1 MTDKIIYKVS
11 PRHLR
16 PPTRWLRTTFQT
28 SCPTTFF
35 LIPLLWVK
43 VDYSLIDENVINFF
57 TYNFVHIIQF
67 PGASSTASTSHL
79 SLQMILRIFQEF
91 VKISHYQEFPGGSVF
106 QDFAFQ
112 CRACGFNPW
121 SESIDITCLMTK
133 KQKCKQTRSNIIKNS
148 IDFQNVAHF

>member
-1 MTDKIIYKVS
+1 MTDKITYKVS

-28 SCPTTFF
+28 SF

-43 VDYSLIDENVINFF
+43 LSYSLFDENVIIFF

-67 PGASSTASTSHL
+67 PGTSSTASTPHL
-79 SLQMILRIFQEF
+79 SLQMILGIFQEL
-91 VKISHYQEFPGGSVF
+91 VKISHYQDFPGGSML

-112 CRACGFNPW
+112 CRVW
-121 SESIDITCLMTK
+121 SGS
-133 KQKCKQTRSNIIKNS
+133 
-148 IDFQNVAHF
+148 